1 MRGRARRVPARV
13 RGWARHSFREPSS
26 GQCLGTGRVFHGG
39 GAGRCRT
46 VGKDAGMSFAFL
58 ASFPNPTLST
68 GSLPPLP
75 PLSQVGSMSSNAVT
89 SWWWLIG
96 PSLTIIGT
104 LVGAMLVRWV
114 LHRAVDRIIG
124 SAKARAASHESQTPR
139 RARRILAQATMLNQE
154 RGTQRAATMGAVLK
168 STSTFVIFT
177 LALLTVMATLGLPLG
192 PLLASAGVV
201 GVALGFGAQSLV
213 KDFLSGI
220 FMILE
225 DQYGVGDV
233 IDTGEAIGTVE
244 DVTLRVTRL
253 RDPSGIVWYVRNG
266 EIVRIGNRSQGWS
279 TAVVDIPVGY
289 SESLETVLPLI
300 RKVVHELDDSED
312 WKSRLLEEPVVAG
325 VESMIGGVVTVRVI
339 AKCAPTE
346 SFPVSR
352 EIRERVKTA
361 FDQAG
366 IQAPLILSLI

>member
-1 MRGRARRVPARV
+1 MTFAPLTSVPHAT
-13 RGWARHSFREPSS
+13 
-26 GQCLGTGRVFHGG
+26 L
-39 GAGRCRT
+39 
-46 VGKDAGMSFAFL
+46 
-58 ASFPNPTLST
+58 PTPTAESAWQWEKL
-68 GSLPPLP
+68 
-75 PLSQVGSMSSNAVT
+75 V
-89 SWWWLIG
+89 G

-104 LVGAMLVRWV
+104 LVGAMLLRWV
-114 LHRAVDRIIG
+114 LHRAIDRVVG
-124 SAKARAASHESQTPR
+124 QALARAARRESQAPR
-139 RARRILAQATMLNQE
+139 RASRLLAQATGLSQD
-154 RGTQRAATMGAVLK
+154 RSTQRAATMGAILK

-233 IDTGEAIGTVE
+233 IDAGEAVGTVE

-253 RDPSGIVWYVRNG
+253 RDASGIVWYVRNG

-279 TAVVDIPVGY
+279 TALVDIPVGY
-289 SESLETVLPLI
+289 NESLDTVLPLI
-300 RKVVHELDDSED
+300 RKVVHDLDGSAD
-312 WKSRLLEEPVVAG
+312 WETRLLEEPVVAG
-325 VESMIGGVVTVRVI
+325 VESMTGGVVTVRVI
-339 AKCAPTE
+339 AKCAPNE

-352 EIRERVKTA
+352 EIRARVKAA

-366 IQAPLILSLI
+366 ILAPQVAPPYGAAPGAPNA